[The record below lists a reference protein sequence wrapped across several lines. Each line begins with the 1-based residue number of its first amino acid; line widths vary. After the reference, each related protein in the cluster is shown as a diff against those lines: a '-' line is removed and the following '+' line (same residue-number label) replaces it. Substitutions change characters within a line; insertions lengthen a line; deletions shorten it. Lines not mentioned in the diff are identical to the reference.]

1 MEYYNEHEPNKK
13 KRIMNIIAIEL
24 EYQMIF
30 HIVPQVIVRFG
41 KSWGVTLN
49 WLNFR
54 TEVKHTST
62 DFRSRNTYLFSPFV
76 TLQSYPDSA
85 YRLTF
90 ELNWIGY
97 TFRRGIW
104 RIDGEEPRPMDNTP
118 GFVTSEWFAQFR
130 KDIDP
135 MADIEQMLDGFR
147 DALAKIKEE
156 MEKE

>member
-1 MEYYNEHEPNKK
+1 
-13 KRIMNIIAIEL
+13 MNILTTEL
-24 EYQMIF
+24 EYQRTF
-30 HIVPQVIVRFG
+30 HVVPQITVRLG
-41 KSWGVTLN
+41 KSWCVTLN

-54 TEVKHTST
+54 AEVKHISI
-62 DFRSRNTYLFSPFV
+62 DFHSRNTYLFSPFV

-90 ELNWIGY
+90 EFNWLDY

-104 RIDGEEPRPMDNTP
+104 RIDGEEPRPMDSTP

-130 KDIDP
+130 KDINP

-147 DALAKIKEE
+147 DALTKIKEE

>member
-1 MEYYNEHEPNKK
+1 
-13 KRIMNIIAIEL
+13 MNILTTEL
-24 EYQMIF
+24 EYQRTF
-30 HIVPQVIVRFG
+30 HIAPQITVRLG
-41 KSWGVTLN
+41 KSWCVTLN

-54 TEVKHTST
+54 AEVKHISI
-62 DFRSRNTYLFSPFV
+62 DFSSRNTYLFSPFV

-90 ELNWIGY
+90 EFNWLDY

-130 KDIDP
+130 KEYDP
-135 MADIEQMLDGFR
+135 AEELENILDCIHEML
-147 DALAKIKEE
+147 KKKKEE
-156 MEKE
+156 LEKE

>member
-1 MEYYNEHEPNKK
+1 
-13 KRIMNIIAIEL
+13 MNILTAEMQ
-24 EYQMIF
+24 YQSIF
-30 HIVPQVIVRFG
+30 FIVPQVTVRLG
-41 KSWGVTLN
+41 KSWNVSLK
-49 WLNFR
+49 WLNFEL
-54 TEVKHTST
+54 EVKHISI
-62 DFRSRNTYLFSPFV
+62 DFHSRYTYLFSPFV

-97 TFRRGIW
+97 TFRRGIL
-104 RIDGEEPRPMDNTP
+104 RIDGEEPRPADNTP

-147 DALAKIKEE
+147 DAMAKIKEE

>member
-1 MEYYNEHEPNKK
+1 
-13 KRIMNIIAIEL
+13 MNILTTEL
-24 EYQMIF
+24 EYQRTF
-30 HIVPQVIVRFG
+30 HVVPQITVRLG
-41 KSWGVTLN
+41 KSWCVTLN

-54 TEVKHTST
+54 AEVKHISI
-62 DFRSRNTYLFSPFV
+62 DFHSRNTYLFSPFV

-90 ELNWIGY
+90 EFNCLDY

-147 DALAKIKEE
+147 DALTKIKEE